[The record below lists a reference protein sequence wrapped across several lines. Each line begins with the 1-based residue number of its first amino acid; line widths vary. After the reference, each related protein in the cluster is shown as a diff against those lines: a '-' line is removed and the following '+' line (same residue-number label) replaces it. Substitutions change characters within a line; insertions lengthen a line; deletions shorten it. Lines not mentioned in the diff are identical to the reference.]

1 MKLSELKDLKQYPI
15 SLKDGDHI
23 AVCYEPDDDLQTEI
37 DQVLRV
43 EFELRKEE
51 QDKQRALDQV
61 NSLKKRGG
69 DNSCVVI
76 NLSDDL
82 PE

>member
-1 MKLSELKDLKQYPI
+1 M
-15 SLKDGDHI
+15 
-23 AVCYEPDDDLQTEI
+23 
-37 DQVLRV
+37 
-43 EFELRKEE
+43 
-51 QDKQRALDQV
+51 

-82 PE
+82 PEWHSLLNLKTIISSEGGTSDLIILFWDLKFITSQYFIYNVIIKSFFSQAWI